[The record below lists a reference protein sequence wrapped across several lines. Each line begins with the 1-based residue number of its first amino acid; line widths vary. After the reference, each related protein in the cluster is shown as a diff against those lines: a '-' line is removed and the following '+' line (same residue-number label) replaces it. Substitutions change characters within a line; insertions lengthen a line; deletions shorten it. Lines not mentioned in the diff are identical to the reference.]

1 MAAKDKATS
10 DGTEATSDSVE
21 PTSDSVEAPSDSVEA
36 TPGSIE
42 GIVQAAVTSAIA
54 AMRAE
59 DYRRAELVMLADLE
73 TEAVRIKEE
82 DEQAARNAARPSRR
96 NDVTMEQLDAVMSK
110 FRAGST
116 IRIRGH
122 RGFKAFAWRDGD
134 SRSDPAPFINVRP
147 DDEVDLPIHQ
157 NSERNQTPREMAHM
171 HLAGFYEPI

>member
-1 MAAKDKATS
+1 MAAKDKATP
-10 DGTEATSDSVE
+10 DGIE
-21 PTSDSVEAPSDSVEA
+21 PTSDSVE
-36 TPGSIE
+36 PGIGQHRSHPGMVSK

-59 DYRRAELVMLADLE
+59 DYRQAELAMLTL
-73 TEAVRIKEE
+73 TWKMEAVRIHKE

-96 NDVTMEQLDAVMSK
+96 NDVTMEQLDAVMPK

>member
-1 MAAKDKATS
+1 MAATDKSTP
-10 DGTEATSDSVE
+10 DG
-21 PTSDSVEAPSDSVEA
+21 
-36 TPGSIE
+36 IE

-59 DYRRAELVMLADLE
+59 DDRRAEFVLE
-73 TEAVRIKEE
+73 AARATEAMRIEE
-82 DEQAARNAARPSRR
+82 EEAQAARNAARPSRR